1 MCLMFGLFGKKS
13 KALQLIRDSQSI
25 IRSDDTAYAD
35 RHLLKISAIANSS
48 IQRALNESGG
58 KTNGDKTPRWLK
70 EAHRDARRRHN
81 QAALSG
87 VTLAIIF
94 LKAQELGNLAQ
105 PACDAIDEFIAR
117 WPVEEETSAQP
128 SEEKTFV
135 E

>member
-1 MCLMFGLFGKKS
+1 MFRLFGKKS

-25 IRSDDTAYAD
+25 IRSDETAYAD

-48 IQRALNESGG
+48 IQRALNESSG

-117 WPVEEETSAQP
+117 WPVEEEPSAQV
-128 SEEKTFV
+128 SEEKTFDG
-135 E
+135 

>member
-25 IRSDDTAYAD
+25 IRSDETAYAD

-48 IQRALNESGG
+48 IQRALNESSG

-117 WPVEEETSAQP
+117 WPVEEEPSAQV
-128 SEEKTFV
+128 SEEKTFDG
-135 E
+135 

>member
-1 MCLMFGLFGKKS
+1 MCLMFGLFGKKA

-25 IRSDDTAYAD
+25 IRSDETAYAD
-35 RHLLKISAIANSS
+35 RHLLKISAIASSS

-94 LKAQELGNLAQ
+94 LKAQELGSLAQ

-117 WPVEEETSAQP
+117 WPVEEEPSAQV
-128 SEEKTFV
+128 SEEKTFDG
-135 E
+135 

>member
-25 IRSDDTAYAD
+25 IRSDETAYAD

-48 IQRALNESGG
+48 IQRALNEHAA
-58 KTNGDKTPRWLK
+58 KTNGDKTLRWLK

-81 QAALSG
+81 QAELSG

-94 LKAQELGNLAQ
+94 LKAQELGSLAQ

-117 WPVEEETSAQP
+117 WPVEEEPSAQV
-128 SEEKTFV
+128 SEEKTFDG
-135 E
+135 

>member
-1 MCLMFGLFGKKS
+1 MFGLFGKKS

-25 IRSDDTAYAD
+25 IRSDETAYAD

-105 PACDAIDEFIAR
+105 PACDAINEFIAR
-117 WPVEEETSAQP
+117 WPVEEEPSAQV
-128 SEEKTFV
+128 SEEKTFDG
-135 E
+135 

>member
-25 IRSDDTAYAD
+25 IRSDERAYAD

-48 IQRALNESGG
+48 IQRAMNESGA
-58 KTNGDKTPRWLK
+58 KTSGDKTPRWLK

-117 WPVEEETSAQP
+117 WPVDEETSAQA
-128 SEEKTFV
+128 SEDKDTR
-135 E
+135 

>member
-1 MCLMFGLFGKKS
+1 MFRLFGKKS

-25 IRSDDTAYAD
+25 IRSDETAYAD
-35 RHLLKISAIANSS
+35 RHLLKISAIASSS
-48 IQRALNESGG
+48 IQRALNEYGA

-94 LKAQELGNLAQ
+94 LRAQELGDLAQ

-117 WPVEEETSAQP
+117 WPVDENTSVQASEEENTLDD
-128 SEEKTFV
+128 
-135 E
+135 

>member
-1 MCLMFGLFGKKS
+1 MFRLFGKQS

-25 IRSDDTAYAD
+25 IRSDETAYAD
-35 RHLLKISAIANSS
+35 RHLSKISAIAISS

-117 WPVEEETSAQP
+117 WPVEEEPSAQV
-128 SEEKTFV
+128 SEEKTFDG
-135 E
+135 

>member
-1 MCLMFGLFGKKS
+1 MFGLFGKKS

-25 IRSDDTAYAD
+25 IRSDETAYAD

-48 IQRALNESGG
+48 IQRALNESSG

-94 LKAQELGNLAQ
+94 LKAQELGSLAQ

-117 WPVEEETSAQP
+117 WPVEEEPSAQV
-128 SEEKTFV
+128 SEEKTFDG
-135 E
+135 

>member
-1 MCLMFGLFGKKS
+1 MFGLFGKKS

-25 IRSDDTAYAD
+25 IRSDEIAYAD
-35 RHLLKISAIANSS
+35 RHLLKISAIASSS
-48 IQRALNESGG
+48 IQRAMTESAA
-58 KTNGDKTPRWLK
+58 KSNGDKTPRWLK

-117 WPVEEETSAQP
+117 WPVDEEPSAQA
-128 SEEKTFV
+128 SEDKDTR
-135 E
+135 

>member
-1 MCLMFGLFGKKS
+1 MFGLFGKKS

-25 IRSDDTAYAD
+25 IRSDEIAYAD
-35 RHLLKISAIANSS
+35 RHLLKISAIASSS
-48 IQRALNESGG
+48 IQRALNEYGA

-105 PACDAIDEFIAR
+105 PACDAIDKFIAR
-117 WPVEEETSAQP
+117 WPADEETSGQA
-128 SEEKTFV
+128 SEEKTFDG
-135 E
+135 